1 MALQGRSVDA
11 PRVILVT
18 GGAGLV
24 GRMYLSQPRRASVSY
39 RVLDPVP
46 LPAELA
52 ERDDVSQVLGGV
64 DDPALIAA
72 AMDGVTDVVHLGA
85 LSVENTW
92 EAVLAVNVTGT
103 RNLLQ
108 AAAEAGVK
116 RFVFASSNHAVG
128 FYTAAD
134 AVGEFTDGQGRLRD
148 DAPARP
154 DTYYGWS
161 KAAGEALLRLY
172 AERGLLTG
180 IAIRIGHCYEA
191 PLMGAR
197 LPLWLS
203 PRDAVGLIDA
213 ALENPLEEAYTV
225 VWGVSDNTRAWTS
238 QAGAAAVGYTLQDD
252 SEVFAA
258 RFPEEGGVD
267 PAFPMGAQFLTV
279 PLGEKMPPSL

>member
-1 MALQGRSVDA
+1 
-11 PRVILVT
+11 
-18 GGAGLV
+18 
-24 GRMYLSQPRRASVSY
+24 MYLSQVPRLGVSY
-39 RVLDPVP
+39 RVLDPAP

-52 ERDDVSQVLGGV
+52 SRADIAQVLGGV

-85 LSVENTW
+85 LSVENEW
-92 EAVLAVNVTGT
+92 EAVMAVNVTGT
-103 RNLLQ
+103 RNLLR
-108 AAAEAGVK
+108 AAATHGVR

-134 AVGEFTDGQGRLRD
+134 ATGEFTDGHGRLRD

-154 DTYYGWS
+154 DTYYGFS
-161 KAAGEALLRLY
+161 KAAGEDLVRLY

-180 IAIRIGHCYEA
+180 VCIRIGHCYEA
-191 PLMGAR
+191 PLVGAR

-213 ALENPLEEAYTV
+213 ALENPLSTPYTV

-238 QAGAAAVGYTLQDD
+238 RAGAAALGYAPQDD
-252 SEVFAA
+252 SEVFAD
-258 RFPEEGGVD
+258 RFPEDTTVD
-267 PAFPMGAQFLTV
+267 PTFPMGAQFLTV
-279 PLGEKMPPSL
+279 PLGEKMPPSV